1 MKIDVWQSVCINGLK
16 SDAEFRCGFPEVELG
31 ILPAWCGTQR
41 LPRLASLQLALDIIP
56 TGRRMRIQEA
66 VKNGIVDKVSCRL
79 FKNIYHPPTKLR
91 KGNVFSRVCPSVI
104 PSMGGPHVT
113 ITHDA
118 LDLIVSPPTSDMGT
132 PSPDIRSGYPFLVTS
147 GGHHWRHVHTC
158 SSEDPSRSNIWWWL
172 SKHIWSAQVGGT
184 HPTEVLSCLFSV

>member
-1 MKIDVWQSVCINGLK
+1 MLNSGAV
-16 SDAEFRCGFPEVELG
+16 FPEVELG

-118 LDLIVSPPTSDMGT
+118 LDLIVQPPH
-132 PSPDIRSGYPFLVTS
+132 IRHGDPLP
-147 GGHHWRHVHTC
+147 RHQIWVPLASHIWWSSLETC
-158 SSEDPSRSNIWWWL
+158 S
-172 SKHIWSAQVGGT
+172 H
-184 HPTEVLSCLFSV
+184 LFI